1 MGKKDNLAAGI
12 LTTLIILIFLLTT
25 YFCLDIFGIIEVPAS
40 LSLVK
45 LISSRTEETVA
56 IRPVDDLVITE
67 ENIDEW
73 INSNTE
79 TDPEEEEPDEED
91 PQEEPEIIERILPDD
106 EPIDIPTQ
114 KPIEERYESESSS
127 STTNNPASKLYYYQ
141 LDMYGKM
148 IYDMMYDNLENL
160 KTGTYEVNF
169 DTLFN
174 DLLHEDGGDVILENA
189 FQYGVNSLLFD
200 HPEIFY
206 LDITKIYMSTEITS
220 LGPLRTYRVK
230 IGNLEG
236 DNYLSR
242 SFNNKQSIQI
252 VSEMIAT
259 VKSNIKGSITDNSTY
274 GKIKAAHDYLVK
286 NIDYDQT
293 LEKDNIYNIYGALIN
308 KEAVCEGYSKAFK
321 YIMDD
326 FGSPCI
332 IVCGTGLNSNGQLE
346 SHAWNY
352 VRIDNNWYAID
363 CTWDD
368 PVIVG
373 SGYVSD
379 SVYTKYFLKG
389 SNVFFVDHTEDGKI
403 VDNSNFVYP
412 TLSLDDY

>member
-1 MGKKDNLAAGI
+1 MGKKDNLVAGI
-12 LTTLIILIFLLTT
+12 MTTLIILIFILTT
-25 YFCLDIFGIIEVPAS
+25 YFCLEIFGIINVPDS

-45 LISSRTEETVA
+45 LISSKTEETIAVKP
-56 IRPVDDLVITE
+56 IDDLIITE

-79 TDPEEEEPDEED
+79 DNFEEETNISKEPEEIEIPKRNLPEEPIEVSEE
-91 PQEEPEIIERILPDD
+91 
-106 EPIDIPTQ
+106 
-114 KPIEERYESESSS
+114 
-127 STTNNPASKLYYYQ
+127 TNMSVGTMVSNVANKVYYYQ

-148 IYDMMYDNLENL
+148 IYDRMYDNIENL
-160 KTGTYEVNF
+160 KTGTYEVQF

-174 DLLHEDGGDVILENA
+174 ELLHQENGDEILENA
-189 FQYGVNSLLFD
+189 FQFGVNALLFD

-206 LDITKIYMSTEITS
+206 LDITKMYMSTEITS
-220 LGPLRTYRVK
+220 FGILKTYRVK

-236 DNYLSR
+236 DNYLSQ
-242 SFNNKQSIQI
+242 SFYNKQSVDV
-252 VSEMIAT
+252 VSEMIST
-259 VKSNIKGSITDNSTY
+259 IKSNIEGSIVEDTTY
-274 GKIKAAHDYLVK
+274 NKIKSVHDYLIKTVS
-286 NIDYDQT
+286 YDQT
-293 LEKDNIYNIYGALIN
+293 VSKDNIYNIYGALIN

-326 FGSPCI
+326 FGIPCV
-332 IVCGTGLNSNGQLE
+332 IVCGIGQNSNGQIE

-352 VRIDNNWYAID
+352 VKIDNNWYAID

-373 SGYVSD
+373 SGRVSD

-389 SNVFFVDHTEDGKI
+389 SNDFFVDHTEDGKI
-403 VDNSNFVYP
+403 VENASFVYP
-412 TLSLDDY
+412 TLSLDNY